1 MNRYPEGLDTEAF
14 DQVELL
20 EDRTTPIARTT
31 RTGRRMGKALPG
43 AVAGA
48 FLITA
53 LAFGANALPASQRS
67 AEDGANPGAV
77 TAENGGGTGD
87 GGTYGQ
93 DGGDTDSDPEK
104 PDYDGDGPKE
114 TSEPADGG
122 EDVKPVEPGPDGD
135 EPKDEP
141 ADEPKDEPEPKPDVR
156 GLELALRMDGAKVVV
171 DWSTCEA
178 DHFVAYKVIRSTD
191 EKVTYPRGGD
201 DILVGVVEN
210 AGTTA
215 MADAAPSG
223 KKLFYRVFGVVE
235 WEGNPYTIACATGV
249 KGIQT
254 PEAKPEPK
262 PEPKPTPEGLSLKVV
277 IDGGHPWLDWSD
289 CGADGLD
296 YYKVVRS
303 TDSTVKF
310 PPSDNDT
317 VVAAV
322 GPDGKTAFYDKEAP
336 GSRKLWYRV
345 FCVGESEAGYKVLAA
360 SDARVIETPA
370 YEKPEIPDPKGM
382 GFEIGIGADGGI
394 VLHWEACG
402 GELFHYYKVV
412 RSRFENPSYLPGTDG
427 SEVIAVIENP
437 ANTEWV
443 DGVDE
448 GGTWYY
454 RVQSI
459 GVIDGQKVLLGQTAV
474 KSVPVE

>member
-1 MNRYPEGLDTEAF
+1 MDRYPEGFDTEAF

-31 RTGRRMGKALPG
+31 RTGRRMGRALPG

-53 LAFGANALPASQRS
+53 LAFGANALPTPKGS
-67 AEDGANPGAV
+67 ADADKAGTTTAQGDGATDAPTV
-77 TAENGGGTGD
+77 D
-87 GGTYGQ
+87 GG
-93 DGGDTDSDPEK
+93 
-104 PDYDGDGPKE
+104 
-114 TSEPADGG
+114 EPAGTVKPTDEGG
-122 EDVKPVEPGPDGD
+122 EDVKPIDPAPDGD

-141 ADEPKDEPEPKPDVR
+141 ADETKDEPEDEPEPKPDVR
-156 GLELALRMDGAKVVV
+156 SLDLALRMDGAKVVV
-171 DWSTCEA
+171 DWSACDA

-191 EKVTYPRGGD
+191 EKVTYPRGED
-201 DILVGVVEN
+201 DTLVGVVEN
-210 AGTTA
+210 AATTA
-215 MADAAPSG
+215 TVDSAPDG

-235 WEGNPYTIACATGV
+235 WAGNPYTVACASGV
-249 KGIQT
+249 KGIET
-254 PEAKPEPK
+254 PEQAPEPKPEPE

-289 CGADGLD
+289 CGADGFD

-310 PPSDNDT
+310 PPGEDDT

-345 FCVGESEAGYKVLAA
+345 FCVETSEAGYKVLAA
-360 SDARVIETPA
+360 SDARAIETPA
-370 YEKPEIPDPKGM
+370 YEKPEIPDPKPM
-382 GFEIGIGADGGI
+382 GFEVGVGPDGGI

-427 SEVIAVIENP
+427 SEVLAVIENP
-437 ANTEWV
+437 ANTVWV

-448 GGTWYY
+448 GGTSYY
-454 RVQSI
+454 RIQSI

-474 KSVPVE
+474 KSVTVE